1 MDDKYVRIEVLKL
14 AAASCRVY
22 DPHDIVRKAETF
34 ERYVLGQ
41 LEPALEPVVRKPR
54 KRKTATKK

>member
-1 MDDKYVRIEVLKL
+1 MDDKCVRLEVLKV

-22 DPHDIVRKAETF
+22 NSADIVKHAETF
-34 ERYVLGQ
+34 ERYVLGP
-41 LEPALEPVVRKPR
+41 LAPALESVVKKPK